1 MAHKDINDILYNLLT
16 GQLTEDDQQQLDAWL
31 DESPENKQQFDEL
44 MNADDFAASYHLYH
58 SIDKNAA
65 WQKFRE
71 RIDHTQGSANE
82 LGTPKGEQSAGH
94 SSPLTFKNL
103 LRVAAALLLLVVGA
117 YWSGVRHATT
127 PPTLSEEVLTAMAQ
141 SEENGKNE
149 AVAPMPVLPSLNS
162 PQPPRSNRCPSTR
175 PQQSTP
181 VLKRRPHWSPTTTRS
196 SG

>member
-103 LRVAAALLLLVVGA
+103 LRVAAAILLLVVGA
-117 YWSGVRHATT
+117 YWYGVRHATT
-127 PPTLSEEVLTAMAQ
+127 PPTLSEEVLTAMA
-141 SEENGKNE
+141 
-149 AVAPMPVLPSLNS
+149 
-162 PQPPRSNRCPSTR
+162 
-175 PQQSTP
+175 
-181 VLKRRPHWSPTTTRS
+181 
-196 SG
+196 

>member
-103 LRVAAALLLLVVGA
+103 LHGCLLVWRASCHHSPHAVGRSA
-117 YWSGVRHATT
+117 HGNGTVGRERQERGCAHHWRTAARRHQHETDVVRQHQCRFYRVSTALNHHAAT
-127 PPTLSEEVLTAMAQ
+127 
-141 SEENGKNE
+141 
-149 AVAPMPVLPSLNS
+149 VAHRPVRNSQLPF
-162 PQPPRSNRCPSTR
+162 
-175 PQQSTP
+175 
-181 VLKRRPHWSPTTTRS
+181 
-196 SG
+196 

>member
-103 LRVAAALLLLVVGA
+103 LRVAAAIRKKCSRQ
-117 YWSGVRHATT
+117 WHSRKR
-127 PPTLSEEVLTAMAQ
+127 TARTR
-141 SEENGKNE
+141 
-149 AVAPMPVLPSLNS
+149 LCS
-162 PQPPRSNRCPSTR
+162 PLADSST
-175 PQQSTP
+175 S
-181 VLKRRPHWSPTTTRS
+181 SPT
-196 SG
+196 